1 MDNPALCHATCAG
14 HQSEK
19 PSLKEQVLSKKEPP
33 FRSIINQVTLIHQH
47 LILLTAHQYF
57 SLIILMGAVI
67 SQSFQ
72 ISVAAVFSGAQEHIV
87 ALWFHWM

>member
-1 MDNPALCHATCAG
+1 
-14 HQSEK
+14 
-19 PSLKEQVLSKKEPP
+19 
-33 FRSIINQVTLIHQH
+33 
-47 LILLTAHQYF
+47 
-57 SLIILMGAVI
+57 MGGVI